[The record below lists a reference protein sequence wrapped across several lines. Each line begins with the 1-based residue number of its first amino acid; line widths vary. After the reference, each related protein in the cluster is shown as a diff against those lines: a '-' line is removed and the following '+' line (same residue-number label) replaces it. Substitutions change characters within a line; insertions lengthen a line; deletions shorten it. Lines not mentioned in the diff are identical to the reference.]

1 MDKNR
6 RHRNRYSYG
15 LAMPGLI
22 LFAVFFIL
30 PSVIGLFISLFQMY
44 GFNFSSARFGGLT
57 NYINIVVEDDTRK
70 VLYNTFTFAIVT
82 TIFKMLF
89 GLLLAVA
96 LNKKLFMTN
105 ALRTIFFLP
114 AVINT
119 VAVGLIFSSM
129 MHPTKGLI
137 NRALSC
143 IHLDALCQNWLTD
156 PKIAIFS
163 ICSIEVWKW
172 SGFTMVI
179 LLTGMQNISMDYYE
193 SAQLDGAS
201 EWQKFRFITFP
212 LLLPAINNA
221 LILSII
227 GGLKVF
233 DVVQATT
240 QGGPGSATEV
250 FGSLIYKSFGTG
262 RFAEGCAAS
271 ILLAVIIGII
281 VLPTYRFIA
290 DKEVEQ

>member
-22 LFAVFFIL
+22 LFAVFFIV

-44 GFNFSSARFGGLT
+44 GFDFASARFAGLT
-57 NYINIVVEDDTRK
+57 NYINIMVEDDTRK
-70 VLYNTFTFAIVT
+70 ALYNTFTFAIVT

-137 NRALSC
+137 NRALGAIGLS
-143 IHLDALCQNWLTD
+143 ALCQNWLTD
-156 PKIAIFS
+156 PKLAIFS

-179 LLTGMQNISMDYYE
+179 LLTGMQNISVDYYE

-201 EWQKFRFITFP
+201 EWQKFRYITFP